1 LALPIYP
8 QPRSHTSNLRKE
20 RILACTDQP
29 VSIANQAAG
38 KIVRLC
44 DRGFTRATEF
54 GQGIEGLQP
63 LLGASRSMTGRCNR
77 PRARL
82 CGDKIPLLCPN
93 SSARLTA
100 AQSLDTLPA
109 YHGQSAASF
118 ATKIELLL
126 AKNDVSCRSVTAE
139 GQSTKLVH
147 VCVTL
152 AALVSENRVLDARAT
167 VKVNG
172 RPPPSSRIV
181 TTRLKGLGI
190 SHLRLAHSKP
200 LHSASLAQAAGDVEV
215 R

>member
-29 VSIANQAAG
+29 VSIANQAAERSSDSVTADSPG
-38 KIVRLC
+38 RQSSAKASK
-44 DRGFTRATEF
+44 GYNHY
-54 GQGIEGLQP
+54 
-63 LLGASRSMTGRCNR
+63 LGANRSMTGRCNR

-82 CGDKIPLLCPN
+82 CGDKTPLLCPN

-190 SHLRLAHSKP
+190 SHLRLAHSKA